1 MNDGNTACIHDKPY
15 RLSCSTEYRGTRYTM
30 GVCDTHVK
38 TENVRTT
45 GIEMAGMNEKKKKK

>member
-1 MNDGNTACIHDKPY
+1 
-15 RLSCSTEYRGTRYTM
+15 M

-45 GIEMAGMNEKKKKK
+45 GIEMAGMNEKKKKKWKKRDKQEEEERFT